1 MTNREKLEETLKT
14 ATGEERIPPLL
25 DYAFSLHLKDPDRMM
40 EVVNEALEL
49 SLKYSSSTGLFRC
62 HQLKSIFWG
71 MKGDFEK
78 ALEHSLEAMSLL
90 DGERE
95 PEKLCSLSSNLS
107 LIYCRL
113 GDTENGIQY
122 AGRAIELADRI
133 GKPEEKAR
141 GLNNLALNL
150 EERKSYAEAYDHYSR
165 SLELFETAGNASQT
179 SIALL
184 NTALM
189 AVKTGRIDEA
199 GGYAERALRFGVDYG
214 YPYVEA
220 TALKTLAQVRG
231 AEGQTAEADKLF
243 REALVMAEEMDS
255 TDLQIQI
262 LENYTEFCEETGNY
276 REALALGKKQWAL
289 QSRALAEKQNL
300 KIALLNAEFEA
311 RSREKE
317 TELYRLKNVDLQKA
331 RDAAEASDR
340 AKSIFLAMMSHEI
353 RTPLNII
360 MGMLQILLE
369 EEPRPDQTDALEKAF
384 SSTRS
389 LLGIIVD
396 ILDFSRIEAG
406 KFVLESV
413 PFDPV
418 AVLDETVEMF
428 SGMAEAKGL
437 TIRVNVEKDLPSR
450 LMGDP
455 VRVGQI
461 LRNLVSNGIKFTSEG
476 SITIRLT
483 SPEVSADTALIEY
496 SVEDTGMGIP
506 DGELQQLFKPFH
518 QINPS
523 LTENYGG
530 TGLGLT
536 ICSRLVNEMK
546 GNLSVKSPGE
556 GGSVF
561 SFRIPFGIAT
571 DLPDEKTGA
580 EGNSALFQGV
590 KVLLVEDMET
600 IREITGYFLESA
612 GIGFRCAVN
621 GEEALNLVQ
630 EETFHIVLMDIQMP
644 VMDGMEASKRIRE
657 LGYTM
662 PIIATTGH
670 TMADHHSMYRRA
682 GISDCLAKPFTRE
695 GLLAIMAKW
704 LEKPG
709 GLQFNGTP

>member
-1 MTNREKLEETLKT
+1 MTSREELEETLKT
-14 ATGEERIPPLL
+14 ARGRERILPLL
-25 DYAFSLHLKDPDRMM
+25 DYAFSLHLKDPDGML
-40 EVVNEALEL
+40 EAVSEALDL
-49 SLKYSSSTGLFRC
+49 SVKHSFTTGIFRC
-62 HQLKSIFWG
+62 HQLKSIYWG
-71 MKGDFEK
+71 MKGNFEK
-78 ALEHSLEAMSLL
+78 ALEHSLEALSLL

-95 PEKLCSLSSNLS
+95 PEKLCSLSNNLS

-113 GDTENGIQY
+113 GDTGNGIEC
-122 AGRAIELADRI
+122 ARRTIELAERI
-133 GKPEEKAR
+133 GNSEEKAR

-150 EERKSYAEAYDHYSR
+150 EERGCFAEAYEHYSR

-184 NTALM
+184 NTAVM
-189 AVKTGRIDEA
+189 AVKTGRIEEA
-199 GGYAERALRFGVDYG
+199 DGYAERALRFGVENG
-214 YPYVEA
+214 YSYVEA

-231 AEGQTAEADKLF
+231 AAGLTSEADELF
-243 REALVMAEEMDS
+243 RKALSMAEEMDS

-262 LENYTEFCEETGNY
+262 LENFTEFCEEIGNY
-276 REALALGKKQWAL
+276 REALALGRKQWSL

-311 RSREKE
+311 RSRERE
-317 TELYRLKNVDLQKA
+317 TELYRLKNIDLQKA

-353 RTPLNII
+353 RTPMNII
-360 MGMLQILLE
+360 MGMLQILLDE
-369 EEPRPDQTDALEKAF
+369 DPRPDQIDPLEKAF

-406 KFVLESV
+406 KFVLERV
-413 PFDPV
+413 PFDP
-418 AVLDETVEMF
+418 ARVLKETAEMF
-428 SGMAEAKGL
+428 TQMAEAKGL
-437 TIRVNVEKDLPSR
+437 TIHTEKGADLPAR

-476 SITIRLT
+476 SVTIRLT
-483 SPEVSADTALIEY
+483 STDVSPDSALLEY

-506 DGELQQLFKPFH
+506 EDEIQQLFQPFH

-536 ICSRLVNEMK
+536 ICSRLVKEMK
-546 GNLSVKSPGE
+546 GNISVNSKSG

-561 SFRIPFGIAT
+561 SFQIPFERAA
-571 DLPDEKTGA
+571 DMPDETSGSG
-580 EGNSALFQGV
+580 GNSALFQGV

-612 GIGFRCAVN
+612 GIGYRCAAN
-621 GEEALNLVQ
+621 GREALDLVK
-630 EETFHIVLMDIQMP
+630 EEPFDIVLMDIQMP
-644 VMDGMEASKRIRE
+644 VMDGMEASERIRE
-657 LGYTM
+657 LGCTM

-682 GISDCLAKPFTRE
+682 GITDILAKPFTRE
-695 GLLAIMAKW
+695 GLLTMMARW

-709 GLQFNGTP
+709 GLQSS